1 MLLAA
6 CRRGRADLADLLT
19 PAGVWRLR
27 TYLSQ
32 GENRCLQITG
42 ITSNVGV
49 ETARAPPGARQPV
62 RAVERA
68 ASKGAASAERGCEV
82 ALTDIDG

>member
-6 CRRGRADLADLLT
+6 CRRGRAGLADLLT

-49 ETARAPPGARQPV
+49 VREAR
-62 RAVERA
+62 
-68 ASKGAASAERGCEV
+68 KGAASAERGCEV